1 MTTLSAEKIFYN
13 YIRPRNEYFKFVKPD
28 FFRNIGIQECFRIDV
43 EFYEKYQSTP
53 SKQQTI
59 ELLTQKKSPFF
70 LIKEDDEEFIDIGKV
85 DSIFEDVSEYDNDW
99 MSDNVQA
106 WIKAQN
112 MKKGIFDAAQIYQ
125 LTEITAENVQDV
137 ADKVNET
144 ITNGL
149 NVNFKFDHG
158 LNFFDPESH
167 ILNPADTF
175 TTGYSWLDEILGGGW
190 QTKTLNVFAG
200 PVKGG
205 KCVCGDTKIKIRNK
219 TTNLIEDI
227 SIEDFYKR
235 FQKI

>member
-28 FFRNIGIQECFRIDV
+28 FFRNIGIQECFRIDI

-53 SKQQTI
+53 SKQQII

-112 MKKGIFDAAQIYQ
+112 MKKGIFIFCY
-125 LTEITAENVQDV
+125 
-137 ADKVNET
+137 
-144 ITNGL
+144 
-149 NVNFKFDHG
+149 
-158 LNFFDPESH
+158 
-167 ILNPADTF
+167 
-175 TTGYSWLDEILGGGW
+175 Y
-190 QTKTLNVFAG
+190 
-200 PVKGG
+200 
-205 KCVCGDTKIKIRNK
+205 
-219 TTNLIEDI
+219 
-227 SIEDFYKR
+227 YM
-235 FQKI
+235 